1 MMSVTVLSMARKVEY
16 FYTRRKHIMKL
27 AITGKGGVGKTTLT
41 ALLAQTYADMGRQVL
56 AVDADPSP
64 CLAGALGFPN
74 ELRANLHPIAEM
86 DALIEERTGAKPG
99 AVGGFFTLNP
109 RVDDIPERF
118 SVLHRGV
125 RLLEMGSV
133 ELGGS
138 GCICPEAAMLKTLFT
153 HLLFR
158 KDEILLLDMYAGV
171 EHLGRATVDFVD
183 AMLVVV
189 EPTRRSLGTAAQ
201 IKKLANDIGLQRLYL
216 VGNKVRNADEAKFL
230 ENETPG
236 LPVLGYLPADL
247 KVQEADRLGVPVYDY
262 VESLKATAQEINQ
275 KLNALT
281 NDEVLE

>member
-1 MMSVTVLSMARKVEY
+1 
-16 FYTRRKHIMKL
+16 MKI
-27 AITGKGGVGKTTLT
+27 AVTGKGGVGKTTLT

-64 CLAGALGFPN
+64 CLAGALGFPL
-74 ELRANLHPIAEM
+74 ELRAQLKPIAEM
-86 DALIEERTGAKPG
+86 DALIEERTGARPG
-99 AVGGFFTLNP
+99 TVGGFFTLNP

-118 SVLHRGV
+118 SILHHGV

-138 GCICPEAAMLKTLFT
+138 GCICPESAVLKTLFT

-158 KDEILLLDMYAGV
+158 QDDILLLDMYAGV

-201 IKKLANDIGLQRLYL
+201 IKKLANDIGLMRLYL
-216 VGNKVRNADEAKFL
+216 VANKVRGHEELEFIEA
-230 ENETPG
+230 ETPG
-236 LPVLGYLPADL
+236 LPLLGYLPADL
-247 KVQEADRLGVPVYDY
+247 RVQEADRFGVPVY
-262 VESLKATAQEINQ
+262 EHIQSLRVAAHQISETLN
-275 KLNALT
+275 KLT
-281 NDEVLE
+281 SDEVIE

>member
-1 MMSVTVLSMARKVEY
+1 
-16 FYTRRKHIMKL
+16 MKL

-41 ALLAQTYADMGRQVL
+41 ALLAQSYADMGRQVL

-64 CLAGALGFPN
+64 CLAGALGFPD
-74 ELRANLHPIAEM
+74 ELRDELKPIAEM

-99 AVGGFFTLNP
+99 TVGGFFTLNP

-133 ELGGS
+133 DLGGS
-138 GCICPEAAMLKTLFT
+138 GCICPESAMLKTLFT

-158 KDEILLLDMYAGV
+158 KDDILLLDMYAGV

-216 VGNKVRNADEAKFL
+216 VGNKVRNEDEARFL
-230 ENETPG
+230 EKETPDI
-236 LPVLGYLPADL
+236 PVIGFLPADL
-247 KVQEADRLGVPVYDY
+247 KVQEADRLGIPVYDH
-262 VESLKATAQEINQ
+262 VESLKLATEEIN
-275 KLNALT
+275 KKINEFT
-281 NDEVLE
+281 NDEVFE

>member
-1 MMSVTVLSMARKVEY
+1 
-16 FYTRRKHIMKL
+16 MKL
-27 AITGKGGVGKTTLT
+27 AITGKGGVGKTTLS
-41 ALLAQTYADMGRQVL
+41 ALLAQVYADRGRQVL

-64 CLAGALGFPN
+64 CLAGALGFPD
-74 ELRANLHPIAEM
+74 ELRGRLRPIAEM

-99 AVGGFFTLNP
+99 TIGGFFTLNP

-118 SVLHRGV
+118 SVLHKGV

-138 GCICPEAAMLKTLFT
+138 GCICPESAMLKTLFT

-158 KDEILLLDMYAGV
+158 KDDFLLLDMYAGV

-201 IKKLANDIGLQRLYL
+201 IKQLAADIGLNRLWL
-216 VGNKVRNADEAKFL
+216 VGNKLRNPEEEAFL
-230 ENETPG
+230 NSETPG
-236 LPVLGYLPADL
+236 IPVLGMLPADL
-247 KVQEADRLGVPVYDY
+247 LVQEADRLGIPVYQH
-262 VESLKATAQEINQ
+262 VPSLRLAAEKMA
-275 KLNALT
+275 
-281 NDEVLE
+281 DVLEGEK